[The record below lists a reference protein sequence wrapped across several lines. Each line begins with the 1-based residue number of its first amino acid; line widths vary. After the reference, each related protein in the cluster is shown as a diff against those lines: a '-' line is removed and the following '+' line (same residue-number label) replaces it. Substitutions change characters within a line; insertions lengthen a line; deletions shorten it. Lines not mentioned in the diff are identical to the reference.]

1 MPYEIRKVH
10 KGWKVFTKGT
20 DRSHSNDPLPLARAK
35 EQLKALYANANP
47 ADEAKK
53 GGSTLLARVLF
64 PTASAIYDTV
74 LGKNIFTGQGRG
86 LIGGFDDSDWTVL
99 YGGVEDDDA
108 IDQGSKEDAE
118 ALVKQAEDKFDV
130 EEATGEPEYLKQA
143 KAFAKKAGYKD
154 ASSLKLADDGK
165 HKLELRGVKFGS
177 ITNNDFIIY
186 KQHFPAIAEKKRKQY
201 LARAKKIKGDWAK
214 NKYSPNSLAIN
225 ILWDGARKDGG
236 FDWGN
241 LLSGAVQEG
250 LNPNNNPLLNDVVQ
264 EGTKFISDTVSDFFK
279 TPEEKEKE
287 RRRKEACEICNKGA
301 GYSGGGEKGEDAD
314 LKRRREIQEAF
325 YRQFPD
331 QHPLP
336 PPPAWLPPP
345 NDPFWLG
352 NAPPLGDGY
361 RGGAVP
367 LNKKLYEKAKEIV
380 YPRYKKPSAYR
391 SGAVVKLY
399 KEMGGKFKENNGRPL
414 ARWFRE
420 EWKDVGNKEYPV
432 YRPTKRVSK
441 DTPLTA
447 SEIDPENLRL
457 QIREKQE
464 IRGEKN
470 LKPFVKKGGRLAQT
484 DEEETKI
491 AKKIIQKVAGEQNAE
506 VKKISETP
514 MGDDNIRKYLPNSKI
529 LKYSELADVSSIE
542 ELLPSPKSYF
552 FLLYERSI
560 NNGHWV
566 VVNRYIDN
574 GRDTICY
581 FCSYGSKIDAPLRWN
596 SPEQNRE
603 LGQDKPYLSILLR
616 NSGKKLQYN
625 NVQYQSKTSPVATC
639 GAFATLW
646 IKANLRDNM
655 TLQDFH
661 EWIAEIK
668 KETGLSYDAIA
679 SNAISQR

>member
-1 MPYEIRKVH
+1 MPYEIRKVQ
-10 KGWKVFTKGT
+10 KGWKVYTKGT
-20 DRSHSNDPLPLARAK
+20 DRSHSNDPLSLARAK
-35 EQLKALYANANP
+35 AQLKALYANT
-47 ADEAKK
+47 DDTDLK
-53 GGSTLLARVLF
+53 GGM
-64 PTASAIYDTV
+64 
-74 LGKNIFTGQGRG
+74 
-86 LIGGFDDSDWTVL
+86 IGGFDDEDFYRLFASA
-99 YGGVEDDDA
+99 GGVKFEEDDDA

-225 ILWDGARKDGG
+225 ILWDGARKEGG

-250 LNPNNNPLLNDVVQ
+250 
-264 EGTKFISDTVSDFFK
+264 TKLIGDTVSDFLK
-279 TPEEKEKE
+279 TPEEKEAEKK
-287 RRRKEACEICNKGA
+287 RKEACKICAGEGS
-301 GYSGGGEKGEDAD
+301 GYS
-314 LKRRREIQEAF
+314 
-325 YRQFPD
+325 
-331 QHPLP
+331 
-336 PPPAWLPPP
+336 
-345 NDPFWLG
+345 
-352 NAPPLGDGY
+352 
-361 RGGAVP
+361 GGAVP
-367 LNKKLYEKAKEIV
+367 LNKKLYEQAKAEV

-391 SGAVVKLY
+391 SGAVVKRY
-399 KEMGGKFKENNGRPL
+399 KDLGGKFKDNNGRPL
-414 ARWFRE
+414 ARWFKE
-420 EWKDVGNKEYPV
+420 EWKDVGNQDYPV

-457 QIREKQE
+457 QVREKQE

-470 LKPFVKKGGRLAQT
+470 LKPFVAKGGRLAQT

-506 VKKISETP
+506 VKKVAETP
-514 MGDDNIRKYLPNSKI
+514 MGDDNIRKYLPNAKI
-529 LKYSELADVSSIE
+529 LKYSELADVSNIE

-552 FLLYERSI
+552 FLLYEHSF

-566 VVNRYIDN
+566 VINRYINN
-574 GRDTICY
+574 GKDTICF

-596 SPEQNRE
+596 SPARNQE
-603 LGQDKPYLSILLR
+603 LGQGTPYLTILLR
-616 NSGKKLQYN
+616 KSGKSLQYN
-625 NVQYQSKTSPVATC
+625 NVAYQSKTSPVATC

-646 IKANLRDNM
+646 IKANLRENM
-655 TLQDFH
+655 SLTDFH
-661 EWIAEIK
+661 DWIKEIK
-668 KETGLSYDAIA
+668 DETGLSYDAIA
-679 SNAISQR
+679 SNAISSRTF